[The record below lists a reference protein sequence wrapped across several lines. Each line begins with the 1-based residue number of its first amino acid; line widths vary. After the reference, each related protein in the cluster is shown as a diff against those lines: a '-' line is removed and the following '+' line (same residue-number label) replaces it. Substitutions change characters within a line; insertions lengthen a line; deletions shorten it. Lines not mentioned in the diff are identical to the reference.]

1 MTPLQGF
8 SPDTTNPA
16 MGELLGREIVLMED
30 GLSEARFTIGEAWLN
45 MQGILHGGAYA
56 AMLDTCCGMAIR
68 SLLDLEK
75 YRGHSTLELKTS
87 YFKAGYP
94 GVFVGKGKV
103 LRMGRSIAYSEASLL
118 NADGEEV
125 GRASATFKLLARD

>member
-8 SPDTTNPA
+8 SPEGA
-16 MGELLGREIVLMED
+16 SHMGDLLGREIVLME
-30 GLSEARFTIGEAWLN
+30 GGFSEARFTIGDVWLN

-68 SLLDLEK
+68 SKLDLEK

-87 YFKAGYP
+87 YFKAGHP
-94 GVFVGKGKV
+94 GVFIGKGQV
-103 LRMGRSIAYSEASLL
+103 LRMGRSIAYSDASLF
-118 NADGEEV
+118 NADGDEV
-125 GRASATFKLLARD
+125 GRASATFKLLQRD